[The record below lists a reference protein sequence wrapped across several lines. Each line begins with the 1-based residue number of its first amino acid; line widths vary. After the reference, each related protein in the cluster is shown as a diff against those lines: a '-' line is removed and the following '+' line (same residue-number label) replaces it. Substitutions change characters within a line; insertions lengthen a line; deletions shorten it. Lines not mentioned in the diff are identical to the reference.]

1 MDENLLQ
8 NASPIDQEPPKL
20 VDEPVEPVAEKP
32 TQKVVNKAK
41 SQKLKSGLIDMLQN
55 EKLVFL
61 YSILSD
67 KDNMLFVNN
76 GYVDVV
82 VRSKYD
88 ADVLNG
94 SIDKL
99 KEYTKIILGAEY
111 NINIK
116 ITESKQDDSSFL
128 GQFSTNKVIIKK

>member
-1 MDENLLQ
+1 
-8 NASPIDQEPPKL
+8 
-20 VDEPVEPVAEKP
+20 
-32 TQKVVNKAK
+32 
-41 SQKLKSGLIDMLQN
+41 
-55 EKLVFL
+55 
-61 YSILSD
+61 
-67 KDNMLFVNN
+67 MLFVNN

-94 SIDKL
+94 SIGKL

-128 GQFSTNKVIIKK
+128 GQFSTNKVIIKR